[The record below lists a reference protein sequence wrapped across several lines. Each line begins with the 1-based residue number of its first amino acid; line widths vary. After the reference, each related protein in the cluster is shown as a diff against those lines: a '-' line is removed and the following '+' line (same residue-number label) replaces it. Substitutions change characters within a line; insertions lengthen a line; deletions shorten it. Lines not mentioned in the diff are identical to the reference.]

1 MKLFTLLFG
10 LGYALI
16 LPAQNTPLFE
26 TKIFIHDAQGNMDSL
41 ELGFDP
47 NDMLNDTVQ
56 FHEVQ
61 LNTPFDSVLEMR
73 VVRRIESFQA
83 EDILYKRL
91 ILDAVVCTNN
101 TSCTRSADAMLWI
114 YAKYPPITLSWD
126 KSAFSSLN
134 CLENAFFSPNWLYI
148 YSDPIVLIEVGG
160 TVYACAS
167 KSDSLVWSLT
177 RTTDYP
183 NHVFTF
189 IKEREVE
196 GIGIDT
202 IVGIFLAF
210 PCSEYFSPCRII
222 VGAEEVPMPIEQ
234 EQSVKVWPNPATF
247 WINIENQRAENMSSI
262 CLMESTGREIWSH
275 STKVIGFESFKHAF
289 SKLSAGMYFL
299 RIQWDDGFSTVR
311 RWVVAD

>member
-1 MKLFTLLFG
+1 M
-10 LGYALI
+10 
-16 LPAQNTPLFE
+16 
-26 TKIFIHDAQGNMDSL
+26 
-41 ELGFDP
+41 
-47 NDMLNDTVQ
+47 
-56 FHEVQ
+56 
-61 LNTPFDSVLEMR
+61 
-73 VVRRIESFQA
+73 
-83 EDILYKRL
+83 
-91 ILDAVVCTNN
+91 
-101 TSCTRSADAMLWI
+101 
-114 YAKYPPITLSWD
+114 
-126 KSAFSSLN
+126 
-134 CLENAFFSPNWLYI
+134 
-148 YSDPIVLIEVGG
+148 
-160 TVYACAS
+160 YACAS

-210 PCSEYFSPCRII
+210 PCSEYFSPCRIV
-222 VGAEEVPMPIEQ
+222 VGAEEAPTTIEQ

-262 CLMESTGREIWSH
+262 CLMESTGREIWSQ
-275 STKVIGFESFKHAF
+275 STEVIGFESFKHAF